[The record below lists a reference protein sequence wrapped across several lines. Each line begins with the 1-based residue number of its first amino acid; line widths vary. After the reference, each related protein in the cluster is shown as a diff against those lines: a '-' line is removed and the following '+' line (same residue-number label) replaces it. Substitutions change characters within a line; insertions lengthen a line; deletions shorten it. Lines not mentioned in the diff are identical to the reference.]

1 MEWME
6 QEKFINLP
14 MEELADIVRTS
25 ETKVCVFPFNGTR
38 RWFLLEH
45 AEKAREN
52 FVQSY
57 IEETTRGYIQT
68 YQLLFEHGIET
79 VLAPV
84 FGSEILGRGEE
95 YMKQIGAS
103 MGLLAEHPQFL
114 SFYEQYDARVHFY
127 GDYRKEF
134 KDTEYAYISEQFDKV
149 TEQTAAHKKHGLFYG
164 VFASDATQSIA
175 ELSIQHYKETGKT
188 PTRNELIETYYG
200 EYIEKANIFIGFE
213 KFSVFDY
220 PMLNWGEE
228 SLYFTAAPSLY
239 ITEKQ
244 LRNILYDHIYLR
256 PVREP
261 DYAKMHPEDIEKI
274 RHFYKINHEATLGIG
289 EVRSGI
295 WYPKSNIKE

>member
-14 MEELADIVRTS
+14 MHELADIVRAS

-57 IEETTRGYIQT
+57 IEETTKGYIQT

-95 YMKQIGAS
+95 YMQQIGAS
-103 MGLLAEHPQFL
+103 MGLLAEHSQFL

-127 GDYRKEF
+127 GDYRKELR
-134 KDTEYAYISEQFDKV
+134 DTEYA
-149 TEQTAAHKKHGLFYG
+149 
-164 VFASDATQSIA
+164 
-175 ELSIQHYKETGKT
+175 
-188 PTRNELIETYYG
+188 
-200 EYIEKANIFIGFE
+200 
-213 KFSVFDY
+213 
-220 PMLNWGEE
+220 
-228 SLYFTAAPSLY
+228 
-239 ITEKQ
+239 
-244 LRNILYDHIYLR
+244 
-256 PVREP
+256 
-261 DYAKMHPEDIEKI
+261 
-274 RHFYKINHEATLGIG
+274 
-289 EVRSGI
+289 
-295 WYPKSNIKE
+295 